1 MPWLSLLIFGPLLPA
16 ALLELVSSPSPWLVL
31 GSLSAAT
38 VLAVAAWRVGR
49 GLAKPTPAYAWGGAA
64 ATVLLT
70 AAGAAGGEAWF
81 PLALGWSVVALA
93 GVLTS
98 RLRTTGDLVALVP
111 LVAAGVL
118 APIVL
123 PDSGALLA
131 LAMATALA
139 TSIGIGMQ
147 VRSGREQ
154 AVTARRQAV
163 AEERADMARELH
175 DLVAHEV
182 TGIVVLAQ
190 AAAAATPDATTADV
204 LRRIERSGQ
213 DALAQIRAMVQTLRG
228 DDEAQ
233 LQPTGGGSDAMRALV
248 AEFAASSE
256 ARVDVRID
264 DLDVD
269 PATDAALQRVL
280 AEGLTN
286 VRRHAGA
293 VTTVEV
299 RVAGGEDGVRLRIVN
314 DGSTIPGIGA
324 GSGFGLVGA
333 RERLERLGGR
343 LDARRDGDRWILEA
357 DLPLA
362 DPKDGA
368 S

>member
-1 MPWLSLLIFGPLLPA
+1 MPWLALLILGPLLPA
-16 ALLELVSSPSPWLVL
+16 ALLEAVSDPPPLL
-31 GSLSAAT
+31 LAGSVAAAT
-38 VLAVAAWRVGR
+38 VLAWCALQVARGRREPAPAYGWAGVAA
-49 GLAKPTPAYAWGGAA
+49 L
-64 ATVLLT
+64 VLLSAT
-70 AAGAAGGEAWF
+70 ATSRELW
-81 PLALGWSVVALA
+81 PITLGWAVVALA
-93 GVLTS
+93 GALAS
-98 RLRTTGDLVALVP
+98 RLRGNAELVALCA
-111 LVAAGVL
+111 LVAAAVLTPLTMPDTGV
-118 APIVL
+118 
-123 PDSGALLA
+123 LLA
-131 LAMATALA
+131 LFLATAMATAVGVGL
-139 TSIGIGMQ
+139 Q

-163 AEERADMARELH
+163 AEERAGMARELH

-190 AAAAATPDATTADV
+190 AAAAATPDPTTADV
-204 LRRIERSGQ
+204 LRRIERSGH

-256 ARVDVRID
+256 ARVDARID

-314 DGSTIPGIGA
+314 DGSAIPGIGA

-343 LDARRDGDRWILEA
+343 LDARQDGDRWILEA